1 MAEKFD
7 VEMNEDL
14 VTLCFSLSLMGRK
27 ALASAS
33 HQGNAQDPVRPELFL
48 HGLHSL
54 FQVSYRLCEK
64 WKFK

>member
-1 MAEKFD
+1 MAKKFD
-7 VEMNEDL
+7 IEMTDDL

-33 HQGNAQDPVRPELFL
+33 HQGPLSQDPVRPELFL

-54 FQVSYRLCEK
+54 FQVFIY
-64 WKFK
+64 